1 MAIFKIASMGSG
13 HLYQLQT
20 AVFGGISRVFYGS
33 GTTRAVALYLLL
45 SISFGML
52 VVFTNSSLK
61 EFHIGIWTDFVFSQ

>member
-20 AVFGGISRVFYGS
+20 AVSGGISRVFYDS
-33 GTTRAVALYLLL
+33 GATRAVALYLLL
-45 SISFGML
+45 SVWFGML

-61 EFHIGIWTDFVFSQ
+61 EFHIGIWTDFSFSQ